1 MTIKELYGIIFL
13 WGIFKVKAILRK
25 VFMAILDI
33 GIINITL
40 YLSLVLRFDSD
51 IPLQY
56 FALFKET
63 YIVVTIIALCSFFV
77 FNLYNR
83 IWKYASI
90 DELIS
95 IVLATS
101 FGTLTVLGYTFMMGQ
116 TFPRSIYILFWLL
129 LTTFIGGS
137 RFILRTF
144 NGVTP
149 MLRRSEGVRNVMVI
163 GAGEAGSMVIQE
175 FKKHPDLKMRPVV
188 IIDDDENK
196 HGMRI
201 HGVKV
206 FGGRHDIPEMVL
218 RKNVKEIII
227 AMPSID
233 RLQIREIV
241 NICSKTKC
249 KLRILPGVYELLDGK
264 VSIKRLRDVKI
275 EDLLGREPV
284 KVNLEEISG
293 YIQNKVVLVTGGG
306 GSIGSELCRQIARFE
321 PKELVIFDISENN
334 VYSLEFDLKTLFPN
348 IKYTALIGSV
358 RDKGRLEYIFEEYR
372 PNVVFHAAAHK
383 HVPLMELNATEA
395 IKNNVF
401 GTLNVA
407 EAANKYNAERFTL
420 ISTDKAVNPTN
431 IMGASKRIAEI
442 IAQMMSMKSETV
454 FSAVRFGNVLGSD
467 GSVVPLFK
475 KQIESGGPVT
485 VTHPEVIR
493 YFMTIPEAV
502 QLVIQ
507 AGALAKGG
515 EIFILDMGEP
525 VKIADLAR
533 DMIKLSGLEPDV
545 DIEVDYIGLR
555 PGEKLFEE
563 LLLNEEG
570 ITATKYKKIF
580 IAKPTF
586 TDVDAFESELGE
598 LRELLFNSNTE
609 VKDIIKKIVPTYKN
623 GSEAIK
629 KAK

>member
-1 MTIKELYGIIFL
+1 MSE
-13 WGIFKVKAILRK
+13 KADL
-25 VFMAILDI
+25 
-33 GIINITL
+33 
-40 YLSLVLRFDSD
+40 
-51 IPLQY
+51 
-56 FALFKET
+56 
-63 YIVVTIIALCSFFV
+63 
-77 FNLYNR
+77 
-83 IWKYASI
+83 
-90 DELIS
+90 
-95 IVLATS
+95 
-101 FGTLTVLGYTFMMGQ
+101 
-116 TFPRSIYILFWLL
+116 
-129 LTTFIGGS
+129 
-137 RFILRTF
+137 FILRTF

-149 MLRRSEGVRNVMVI
+149 TFRKTEGVRNAMVI

-175 FKKHPDLKMRPVV
+175 FKKHPDLRMKPVA
-188 IIDDDENK
+188 IIDDDANK
-196 HGMRI
+196 HGMSI

-206 FGGRHDIPEMVL
+206 LGARQAIPEIVL
-218 RKNVKEIII
+218 RKNIKEIII

-233 RLQIREIV
+233 RHEIRDIV
-241 NICSKTKC
+241 DICSKTKC
-249 KLRILPGVYELLDGK
+249 KLRIVPGVYELLDGK
-264 VSIKRLRDVKI
+264 VSIKRLRDVRI

-284 KVNLEEISG
+284 KLNLDEISG
-293 YIQNKVVLVTGGG
+293 YIENKVVLVTGGG
-306 GSIGSELCRQIARFE
+306 GSIGSELCRQIARFK
-321 PKELVIFDISENN
+321 PKELLIFDISENN
-334 VYSLEFDLKTLFPN
+334 VYSLEYDLKTLFPDLR
-348 IKYTALIGSV
+348 YSPLIGSV
-358 RDKGRLEYIFEEYR
+358 RDKGRLEYIFKKYG

-383 HVPLMELNATEA
+383 HVPMMELNATEA

-407 EAANKYNAERFTL
+407 EAADKYGAERFTL

-442 IAQMMSMKSETV
+442 VVQMMSMKSSTV
-454 FSAVRFGNVLGSD
+454 FSAVRFGNVLGSE
-467 GSVVPLFK
+467 GSVIPLFR

-545 DIEVDYIGLR
+545 DIDIEYIGLR

-570 ITATKYKKIF
+570 ITATKYKKIY

-586 TDVDAFESELGE
+586 SNVDTFEKEILN
-598 LRELLFNSNTE
+598 LRELLFDSNTE
-609 VKDIIKKIVPTYKN
+609 VRDVIKKIVPTYKCR
-623 GSEAIK
+623 
-629 KAK
+629 

>member
-1 MTIKELYGIIFL
+1 M
-13 WGIFKVKAILRK
+13 KAGLRK
-25 VFMAILDI
+25 ILMAILDI
-33 GIINITL
+33 VIINISL
-40 YLSLVLRFDSD
+40 YLSLTLRFEND
-51 IPLQY
+51 IPMQY
-56 FALFKET
+56 FTLFKET
-63 YIVVTIIALCSFFV
+63 HVVVTVIALCSFIF

-83 IWKYASI
+83 IWKYASVN
-90 DELIS
+90 ELIA
-95 IVLATS
+95 IVFATS
-101 FGTLTVLGYTFMMGQ
+101 FSSLTVLGYAFMIGK

-149 MLRRSEGVRNVMVI
+149 MLRRPEGVRNVMVI

-175 FKKHPDLKMRPVV
+175 FKKHPDLKMRPTVL
-188 IIDDDENK
+188 IDDDVDK
-196 HGMRI
+196 YGMRI
-201 HGVKV
+201 HGVRV
-206 FGGRHDIPEMVL
+206 FGGRKLIPEMVQ
-218 RKNVKEIII
+218 RKNIKEIVI

-241 NICSKTKC
+241 NICSETKC

-293 YIQNKVVLVTGGG
+293 YIKDKVVLVTGGG
-306 GSIGSELCRQIARFE
+306 GSIGSELCRQIARFK
-321 PKELVIFDISENN
+321 PKELLVFDISENN
-334 VYSLEFDLKTLFPN
+334 VYRLELDLKTLFPDL
-348 IKYTALIGSV
+348 KYTALIGSV
-358 RDKGRLEYIFEEYR
+358 RDRARLEYIFDKYR

-407 EAANKYNAERFTL
+407 EAADKYNAERFTL
-420 ISTDKAVNPTN
+420 ISTDKAVNPAN

-442 IAQMMSMKSETV
+442 IIQMMSMKSRTV
-454 FSAVRFGNVLGSD
+454 FSAVRFGNVLGSE

-485 VTHPEVIR
+485 VTHPEIIR

-507 AGALAKGG
+507 AGAMAKGG

-545 DIEVDYIGLR
+545 DIEIEYIGLR
-555 PGEKLFEE
+555 PGEKLYEE

-570 ITATKYKKIF
+570 ITATKYKKIY

-586 TDVDAFESELGE
+586 HNGETFEKELSN
-598 LRELLFNSNTE
+598 LKELLFNSNAE
-609 VKDIIKKIVPTYKN
+609 VKDVIKRLVPNYKCHDEV
-623 GSEAIK
+623 GI

>member
-1 MTIKELYGIIFL
+1 MKN
-13 WGIFKVKAILRK
+13 ILRK
-25 VFMAILDI
+25 VLMMIIDIAIV
-33 GIINITL
+33 NISL
-40 YLSLVLRFDSD
+40 YLSLVLRFENN
-51 IPLQY
+51 IEPQY
-56 FALFKET
+56 LILLKET
-63 YIVVTIIALCSFFV
+63 YIAAMLLALLSFVVL
-77 FNLYNR
+77 NLYNR

-90 DELIS
+90 NELVAI
-95 IVLATS
+95 IFATS
-101 FGTLTVLGYTFMMGQ
+101 TATLAFLSYTFMAQ
-116 TFPRSIYILFWLL
+116 KTFPRSIYILFWLL

-137 RFILRTF
+137 RFIFRTL

-149 MLRRSEGVRNVMVI
+149 MLLKSKGIRNVMVI

-175 FKKHPDLKMRPVV
+175 FKKHPDLGMKPVAV
-188 IIDDDENK
+188 MDDDKNK

-206 FGGRHDIPEMVL
+206 FGGREDIPHVVL
-218 RKNVKEIII
+218 QKNISEIII

-233 RLQIREIV
+233 RARIREIV
-241 NICSKTKC
+241 NICSKTRC
-249 KLRILPGVYELLDGK
+249 KLRIVPGVYELLDGK

-293 YIQNKVVLVTGGG
+293 YIKDKVVLVTGGG
-306 GSIGSELCRQIARFE
+306 GSIGSELCRQIAGFGS
-321 PKELVIFDISENN
+321 KQLLVFDISENN
-334 VYSLEFDLKTLFPN
+334 IYRLEYDLKTLFPDLN
-348 IKYTALIGSV
+348 YTALIGSV
-358 RDKGRLEYIFEEYR
+358 RDKGRLEYIFEKYR

-407 EAANKYNAERFTL
+407 EAANKYKAERFTL

-442 IAQMMSMKSETV
+442 IVQIMSMKSRTV

-467 GSVVPLFK
+467 GSVIPLFK

-485 VTHPEVIR
+485 VTHPEIIR

-533 DMIKLSGLEPDV
+533 DMIRLSGLEPDV
-545 DIEVDYIGLR
+545 DIDIKYIGLR
-555 PGEKLFEE
+555 PGEKLYEE

-570 ITATKYKKIF
+570 LTATKYKKIY

-586 TDVDAFESELGE
+586 HNGETFEKEL
-598 LRELLFNSNTE
+598 LNLKELLFNSNTE
-609 VKDIIKKIVPTYKN
+609 VKDVIKRIVPNYKCN
-623 GSEAIK
+623 DEVGI